1 MIERRSDQAI
11 RRIILALDATQGSR
25 AMLGAAAA
33 LAARLEAELEAVFL
47 EDEDLLRSAALPF
60 VRRINLLSAAA
71 ETFDAAATERE
82 LKLLASQLR
91 RTLAAEAG
99 RMKVPWSFRVVRGR
113 AETEVPAAAKGCD
126 LVVFARTGEGAGPYM
141 RGSWAVRAAAVHCP
155 GPVMLLPGRAPDMV
169 GPVVAIYDGGG
180 NGENV
185 LRLAARLAE
194 VQAQPLI
201 VLAAAGTPAAATEL
215 AERAKDWQETRRI
228 VADVR
233 AAVANSIDR
242 LIELVRACRGR
253 DTGGTLVVDATDRLM
268 QDSGSIAALERLE
281 GAVLLVR
288 Q

>member
-1 MIERRSDQAI
+1 MIERRPDQAI
-11 RRIILALDATQGSR
+11 RRIILALDATQGSG
-25 AMLGAAAA
+25 AMLSAATA

-60 VRRINLLSAAA
+60 VRRINLLSATA

-82 LKLLASQLR
+82 LKLLAGQLR

-141 RGSWAVRAAAVHCP
+141 RGGWALRAAAVHCP
-155 GPVMLLPGRAPDMV
+155 GPVMLLPGRAPDMA
-169 GPVVAIYDGGG
+169 GPVVALYDGG
-180 NGENV
+180 NSENV
-185 LRLAARLAE
+185 LRLAARLAD

-201 VLAAAGTPAAATEL
+201 VLAAAGTPAAAAEL
-215 AERAKDWQETRRI
+215 AERAKIWLETRQI
-228 VADVR
+228 AAEVR
-233 AAVANSIDR
+233 AAVANSVDR

-253 DTGGTLVVDATDRLM
+253 EEGGTMVVDATARLM
-268 QDSGSIAALERLE
+268 QDSGSIMALERLE